1 MTEPHDN
8 IVIAD
13 IEDEMR
19 RSYLDFAM
27 SVIIGRALP
36 DVRDGLKPVH
46 RRILY
51 AMLDLGNTY
60 DKPFKKSARVV
71 GDVIGKYHPHGDV
84 AVYDTIVRM
93 AQDFTM
99 RSTLVNGQGNFGSI
113 DGDPPAAMRYTEVRM
128 QRLAGEML
136 ADIDKETVDFVPNY
150 DNTLSEPSILPARF
164 PNLLV
169 NGSSGIAVGMATNI
183 PPHNLTEVIDA
194 LIALVRNP
202 ALETGDLM
210 RFIPGPDF
218 PTGAFITGAEQ
229 IREAYATGKGVI
241 RMRARVITEK
251 ARGDRENIIITE
263 LPYMVNKAKLVEK
276 IADLVNEKEIEG
288 ISDIRDESDREG
300 MRIVIELKKDEF
312 PAIILNKLYKHTQ
325 LEESFGIILL
335 ALDHGKPVIM
345 SLKDILAKFIEFRRE
360 IVTRRSIYEL
370 RKAEERL
377 HILEGLKKAIENID
391 EVIATIKKS
400 KSTPEA
406 EANLIRRFEFS
417 PVQAKAILEMRL
429 QRLTALETEKLL
441 AEYRETEK
449 LIKKLKRILS
459 DEKEL
464 MAIIVAELEDIKQ
477 RYGDERRTE
486 IIGQTKDIEVED
498 LIADEDMIVTVSNR
512 GYIKRNPVSL
522 YRVQKRGGKGKTASG
537 IKEEDFIENL
547 FVASAHSS
555 ILFFTDKGRVYWL
568 KVYEIPQAGRASSG
582 KPIVGLLSLQE
593 GEKLTTYVPV
603 KDLAEPLFLLMATKK
618 GYLKKT
624 ALSMYANP
632 RNGGIIA
639 INLEQDDRLVDVRLT
654 DGKQELILSTKR
666 GMAIRFPET
675 QIRTVGRAAYGV
687 IGMSLDKDDE
697 IIAMDMLEEDAT
709 VLTATENGYGK
720 RTKIAAYRLQ
730 RRAGKGIINVKIT
743 PKTGDAISVI
753 KVKDDNDIFI
763 ITNTGRMIRLGVKDI
778 SIIGRNTQGIKLI
791 QLEAG
796 EKVTKA
802 VRIAETED
810 GNGEA
815 PDGDGSG
822 STGGTAES

>member
-1 MTEPHDN
+1 MTEQQDK

-13 IEDEMR
+13 IEDEMK

-46 RRILY
+46 RRILF
-51 AMLDLGNTY
+51 AMLDLGNTH
-60 DKPFKKSARVV
+60 DKPYKKSARVV

-99 RSTLVNGQGNFGSI
+99 RYTLVNGQGNFGSI

-150 DNTLSEPSILPARF
+150 DNTLSEPSILPAKF
-164 PNLLV
+164 PNLLI

-183 PPHNLTEVIDA
+183 PPHNLTEVIHA
-194 LIALVRNP
+194 IISLIKNP
-202 ALETGDLM
+202 SLGINDLM
-210 RFIPGPDF
+210 KYIPGPDF
-218 PTGAFITGAEQ
+218 PTGAYITGAEQ

-241 RMRARVITEK
+241 KMRARVITEK

-276 IADLVNEKEIEG
+276 IAELVNEKEIEG

-300 MRIVIELKKDEF
+300 MRVVIELKKDEY
-312 PAIILNKLYKHTQ
+312 PEIILNKLYKHTQ

-335 ALDHGKPVIM
+335 ALDHGRPVIM
-345 SLKDILAKFIEFRRE
+345 SLKDILVKFIEYRKE
-360 IVTRRSIYEL
+360 VVTRRSIFEL

-406 EANLIRRFEFS
+406 EAHLIKRFEFS
-417 PVQAKAILEMRL
+417 IVQAKAILEMRL
-429 QRLTALETEKLL
+429 QRLTALETEKLIS
-441 AEYRETEK
+441 EYRDTEK
-449 LIKKLKRILS
+449 DIKRLKRILS

-464 MAIIVAELEDIKQ
+464 TGIIVSELEEIRE

-486 IIGQTKDIEVED
+486 IIGQSKDINVED
-498 LIADEDMIVTVSNR
+498 LIADEDMIVTISSK

-555 ILFFTDKGRVYWL
+555 ILFFTDKGKVYWL

-582 KPIVGLLSLQE
+582 KPIVGLINLQE

-603 KDLAEPLFLLMATKK
+603 KDLSEPFYLLMSTRK

-632 RNGGIIA
+632 RSGGIIA
-639 INLEQDDRLVDVRLT
+639 INLEEDDRLVDVRLT
-654 DGKQELILSTKR
+654 DGKQEIILSTKR

-687 IGMSLDKDDE
+687 IGITLDKDDE
-697 IIAMDMLEEDAT
+697 IIAMDMLEQDAT
-709 VLTATENGYGK
+709 VLTVTENGYGK

-753 KVKDDNDIFI
+753 KVQDNNDIFI

-778 SIIGRNTQGIKLI
+778 SIIGRNTQGIRLI
-791 QLEAG
+791 QLEPG
-796 EKVTKA
+796 ENVSKA
-802 VRIAETED
+802 VRIAETEENND
-810 GNGEA
+810 DVSGDEGPGA
-815 PDGDGSG
+815 P
-822 STGGTAES
+822 AEE

>member
-1 MTEPHDN
+1 MTEQQDK

-13 IEDEMR
+13 IEDEMK

-51 AMLDLGNTY
+51 AMLDLGNTH
-60 DKPFKKSARVV
+60 DKPYKKSARVV

-99 RSTLVNGQGNFGSI
+99 RYTLVNGQGNFGSI

-150 DNTLSEPSILPARF
+150 DNTLSEPSILPAKF
-164 PNLLV
+164 PNLLI

-183 PPHNLTEVIDA
+183 PPHNLTEVIQA
-194 LIALVRNP
+194 IISLIKNP
-202 ALETGDLM
+202 SLGIDDLM
-210 RFIPGPDF
+210 KHIPGPDF
-218 PTGAFITGAEQ
+218 PTGAYITGAEQ

-241 RMRARVITEK
+241 KMRARVITEK

-276 IADLVNEKEIEG
+276 IAELVNEKEIEG

-300 MRIVIELKKDEF
+300 MRVVIELKKDEY
-312 PAIILNKLYKHTQ
+312 PEIILNKLYKHTQ

-335 ALDHGKPVIM
+335 ALDHGRPVIM
-345 SLKDILAKFIEFRRE
+345 SLKDILAKFIEYRKE
-360 IVTRRSIYEL
+360 VVTRRSIFEL

-406 EANLIRRFEFS
+406 EANLIKRFEFS
-417 PVQAKAILEMRL
+417 IVQAKAILEMRL
-429 QRLTALETEKLL
+429 QRLTALETEKLIS
-441 AEYRETEK
+441 EYRDTEK
-449 LIKKLKRILS
+449 DIKRLKRILS

-464 MAIIVAELEDIKQ
+464 MGIIVSELEEMRE

-486 IIGQTKDIEVED
+486 IIGQSKDINVED
-498 LIADEDMIVTVSNR
+498 LIADEDMIVTISSK
-512 GYIKRNPVSL
+512 GYIKRNTVSL

-547 FVASAHSS
+547 FVASAHSF
-555 ILFFTDKGRVYWL
+555 ILFFTDKGKVYWL

-582 KPIVGLLSLQE
+582 KPIVGLINLQE

-603 KDLAEPLFLLMATKK
+603 KDLSEPFYLLMSTRK

-632 RNGGIIA
+632 RSGGIIA
-639 INLEQDDRLVDVRLT
+639 INLEEDDRLVDVRLT
-654 DGKQELILSTKR
+654 DGKQEIILSTKR

-687 IGMSLDKDDE
+687 IGITLDADDE
-697 IIAMDMLEEDAT
+697 IIAMDMLEQDAT
-709 VLTATENGYGK
+709 VLTVTENGYGK

-753 KVKDDNDIFI
+753 KVQDNNDIFI

-778 SIIGRNTQGIKLI
+778 SIIGRNTQGIRLI
-791 QLEAG
+791 QLEPG
-796 EKVTKA
+796 EKVSKA
-802 VRIAETED
+802 VRIAETEED
-810 GNGEA
+810 N
-815 PDGDGSG
+815 DDVSGDD
-822 STGGTAES
+822 

>member
-1 MTEPHDN
+1 MVESQNN

-13 IEDEMR
+13 IEDEMK

-51 AMLDLGNTY
+51 AMLDLGNAH
-60 DKPFKKSARVV
+60 DKPYKKSARVV

-99 RSTLVNGQGNFGSI
+99 RYTLVDGQGNFGSI

-128 QRLAGEML
+128 QRLTGEML
-136 ADIDKETVDFVPNY
+136 ADIEEETVDFVPNY
-150 DNTLSEPSILPARF
+150 DNTLSEPSILPAKF

-183 PPHNLTEVIDA
+183 PPHNLKEVINA
-194 LIALVRNP
+194 IISLIKNP
-202 ALETGDLM
+202 SLEIGELM
-210 RFIPGPDF
+210 DFIPGPDF
-218 PTGAFITGAEQ
+218 PTGAYITGIEQ
-229 IREAYATGKGVI
+229 IKEAYATGKGVI
-241 RMRARVITEK
+241 KMRARVITEK
-251 ARGDRENIIITE
+251 AKGDRENIVITE
-263 LPYMVNKAKLVEK
+263 LPYMVNKAKLVER
-276 IADLVNEKEIEG
+276 IAELVNEKEIEG

-300 MRIVIELKKDEF
+300 MRVVIELKKDEY

-335 ALDHGKPVIM
+335 ALDHGRPVIM
-345 SLKDILAKFIEFRRE
+345 SLKDILNKFIEFRKE
-360 IVTRRSIYEL
+360 VVTRRSLFEL
-370 RKAEERL
+370 KKAEERL
-377 HILEGLKKAIENID
+377 HILDGLKKAIENID

-400 KSTPEA
+400 KSAQEA
-406 EANLIRRFEFS
+406 EAHLIKRFEFS
-417 PVQAKAILEMRL
+417 VVQAKAILDMRL
-429 QRLTALETEKLL
+429 QRLTALETEKLIT
-441 AEYRETEK
+441 EYRDMEK
-449 LIKKLKRILS
+449 EIKRLKRILL

-464 MAIIVAELEDIKQ
+464 MGIIVSELEGIKE

-486 IIGQTKDIEVED
+486 IIGRIKDIEVED
-498 LIADEDMIVTVSNR
+498 LIADEDMIVTVSSR

-547 FVASAHSS
+547 FVASAHSY
-555 ILFFTDKGRVYWL
+555 ILFFTDKGKVYWL

-582 KPIVGLLSLQE
+582 KPIVGLINLQE

-603 KDLAEPLFLLMATKK
+603 KDLSEPLFLLMATKK

-624 ALSMYANP
+624 ALSMYSNP
-632 RNGGIIA
+632 RAGGIIA
-639 INLEQDDRLVDVRLT
+639 INLEEDDRLIDVRLT
-654 DGKQELILSTKR
+654 DGKQEVILSTKR
-666 GMAIRFPET
+666 GKAIRFPET

-687 IGMSLDKDDE
+687 IGITLDKDDE
-697 IIAMDMLEEDAT
+697 IIAMDMLEQDAT
-709 VLTATENGYGK
+709 VLTVTENGYGK

-730 RRAGKGIINVKIT
+730 RRGGKGIINVKIT
-743 PKTGDAISVI
+743 PKTGEAISVI

-802 VRIAETED
+802 VRIVETEEN
-810 GNGEA
+810 NGE
-815 PDGDGSG
+815 
-822 STGGTAES
+822 TAEADTPDNV